1 MVVIKE
7 YVIVYATAVEHK
19 GSSFIADAFDI
30 KVRGVVNFYSLCAF
44 ILKAHKNK
52 TRTSYKHRLKLL
64 TT

>member
-30 KVRGVVNFYSLCAF
+30 KVRGVLN
-44 ILKAHKNK
+44 
-52 TRTSYKHRLKLL
+52 LL
-64 TT
+64 QFVCIYIKSTQK